1 MSGCAHA
8 RMGILGP
15 HPSPECE
22 DARPSLPALRS
33 GWAITY
39 SQRTRPRINNQ
50 HTTTAWRVSIALYFT
65 SFSHPG
71 RAAGRAAEAAR
82 RRRFWHLGPRAR
94 FHPAGPVQQSRPIF
108 ASAHITYLIC
118 ISCGVSYYCKH
129 RVMKSAIL
137 DYY

>member
-94 FHPAGPVQQSRPIF
+94 FHPARLARCNSHVRFSHRLI
-108 ASAHITYLIC
+108 SHI
-118 ISCGVSYYCKH
+118 SYAY
-129 RVMKSAIL
+129 RVESHIIVNIA
-137 DYY
+137 